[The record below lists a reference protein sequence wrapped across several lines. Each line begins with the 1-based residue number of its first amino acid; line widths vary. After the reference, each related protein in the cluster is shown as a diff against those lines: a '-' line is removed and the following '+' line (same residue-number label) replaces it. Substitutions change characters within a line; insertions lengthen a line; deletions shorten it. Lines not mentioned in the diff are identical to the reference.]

1 MSRRSRRGRDISG
14 WLPVDKP
21 AGRTSFELVQEAK
34 TALSA
39 QKAGHAGTLDR
50 PATGVLAIA
59 FGDATKTISF
69 ITDLPKTYLF
79 TVTFGQAT
87 ETDDAQGEVIA
98 TSEKRPTDEE
108 ILDAMEAFRGD
119 ILQVPPQYSAVKV
132 DGTRAYKRALDGD
145 RMDLEPRPLAV
156 HSFRLIERASA
167 DHCTF
172 EFICGKGGYVRSI
185 ARDIGEA
192 LGCYGHVQQL
202 RRTQSGPFD
211 EENCVS
217 LETLRAVGGT
227 DESQELVWP
236 LETGLKSL
244 PELTCNMEGAAL
256 LRMGNEAP
264 VAGEAPEFGE
274 TAWASCGGRAVAVG
288 TYEAGYLKPSKVFK
302 PAKRASSKRAG
313 SEFMPQ

>member
-98 TSEKRPTDEE
+98 SSEKRPTDEE
-108 ILDAMEAFRGD
+108 ILDAMEAFPRGHTSSSAS
-119 ILQVPPQYSAVKV
+119 IFRREGRRHPSLQACSGRRP
-132 DGTRAYKRALDGD
+132 DGSGAEAAHG
-145 RMDLEPRPLAV
+145 
-156 HSFRLIERASA
+156 SFL
-167 DHCTF
+167 
-172 EFICGKGGYVRSI
+172 
-185 ARDIGEA
+185 
-192 LGCYGHVQQL
+192 
-202 RRTQSGPFD
+202 PFD
-211 EENCVS
+211 RKGIRRS
-217 LETLRAVGGT
+217 LHVRVHLR
-227 DESQELVWP
+227 
-236 LETGLKSL
+236 K
-244 PELTCNMEGAAL
+244 
-256 LRMGNEAP
+256 
-264 VAGEAPEFGE
+264 
-274 TAWASCGGRAVAVG
+274 GRI
-288 TYEAGYLKPSKVFK
+288 
-302 PAKRASSKRAG
+302 RAFDR
-313 SEFMPQ
+313 

>member
-1 MSRRSRRGRDISG
+1 MSRRPRRGRDISG

-21 AGRTSFELVQEAK
+21 PGRTSFEMVQEAK

-98 TSEKRPTDEE
+98 TSDKRPTDEE
-108 ILDAMEAFRGD
+108 TLDAMEAFRGN

-132 DGTRAYKRALDGD
+132 EGTRAYKRALDGD
-145 RMDLEPRPLAV
+145 RMDLEPRPLMV
-156 HSFRLIERASA
+156 HSFRLVERVSD
-167 DHCTF
+167 DHCIF
-172 EFICGKGGYVRSI
+172 ELVCGKGGYVRSI

-192 LGCYGHVQQL
+192 LGCYAHVQQL

-217 LETLRAVGGT
+217 LETLRAAGGT
-227 DESQELVWP
+227 DEAQELVWP

-256 LRMGNEAP
+256 LRMGREAP
-264 VAGEAPEFGE
+264 VAGKAPEFGE
-274 TAWASCGGRAVAVG
+274 TAWASCRGRAVAVG
-288 TYEAGYLKPSKVFK
+288 TYEAGCLKPSKVFK
-302 PAKRASSKRAG
+302 PAKGASSNRHG
-313 SEFMPQ
+313 SE

>member
-1 MSRRSRRGRDISG
+1 
-14 WLPVDKP
+14 
-21 AGRTSFELVQEAK
+21 
-34 TALSA
+34 
-39 QKAGHAGTLDR
+39 
-50 PATGVLAIA
+50 
-59 FGDATKTISF
+59 
-69 ITDLPKTYLF
+69 
-79 TVTFGQAT
+79 
-87 ETDDAQGEVIA
+87 
-98 TSEKRPTDEE
+98 
-108 ILDAMEAFRGD
+108 MEAFRGD

-227 DESQELVWP
+227 DEAQEMVWP

-274 TAWASCGGRAVAVG
+274 TVWASCRGRAVAVG

-302 PAKRASSKRAG
+302 PAKRASSRRAG
-313 SEFMPQ
+313 SEFMLQ